1 MSTVSNELE
10 TIPPQDA
17 MTSQADTD
25 AQVVA
30 LWIHGRSRHTQRAY
44 RANAERFLSFAGKP
58 LAQVA
63 LRDIQAFG
71 DSLTFLA
78 QSSQA
83 QALAAV
89 KSLVAFAH
97 KIGYIR
103 FNVGAAAHLPKAKNA
118 LAERILQESEVYR
131 MFALEPNRRN
141 RIILKTLYY
150 GGLRVSELCG
160 LRWIDLQPRGD
171 EGQVT
176 VVGKGGKT
184 RAVLLPTG
192 IWNELIGLRDNGNED
207 EPVFRSRLKAGPLD
221 QSQILRIVRAAATR
235 AGTSKNVSPH
245 WLRHAH
251 ASHSLDRGAP
261 IHLVQATLGHASVA
275 TTGRYLHARPTE
287 SSGKYLAE

>member
-1 MSTVSNELE
+1 MSTVSNELQ
-10 TIPPQDA
+10 TIPAQDA

-30 LWIHGRSRHTQRAY
+30 LWIHGRSKHTQRAY
-44 RANAERFLSFAGKP
+44 RANAKRFLVFAGKP
-58 LAQVA
+58 LAQVS
-63 LRDIQAFG
+63 LGDIQAFA
-71 DSLTFLA
+71 DSLTVLA

-83 QALAAV
+83 QLLAAV
-89 KSLVAFAH
+89 KSLLGFAH

-118 LAERILQESEVYR
+118 LAERILQECEVHR

-150 GGLRVSELCG
+150 AGLRVSELCG
-160 LRWIDLQPRGD
+160 LRWLDLQPRGD

-176 VVGKGGKT
+176 VFGKGGKT
-184 RAVLLPTG
+184 RAVLLPRG
-192 IWNELIGLRDNGNED
+192 IWNELVALRDSANDD

-235 AGTSKNVSPH
+235 AGTCKNVSPH

-251 ASHSLDRGAP
+251 ASQMPCA
-261 IHLVQATLGHASVA
+261 LVKAVWRRL
-275 TTGRYLHARPTE
+275 RP
-287 SSGKYLAE
+287 L